1 MRGRAAE
8 IADAGTFSWEVV
20 WEALKTE
27 PPDESSSAITQEL
40 GLGEE
45 QDLSQGGDLPATQF
59 SGTRNGRRVELR
71 LGVVPAA
78 LGKKGVNE
86 VHVEAPVAPFR
97 ASADDDR
104 LVAESGSVPEV
115 EEFLAG
121 LAPGAA
127 WRKATRRG
135 RARRDPRP
143 PARDRPSAGLRV
155 RPLAGGA
162 PRRPAR
168 RLASGAAPELRWQ
181 RLRSVGI
188 ELGELLIG
196 HLERVR
202 RLRRGADDE
211 PQGIGLGVVEDLPS
225 VSGSTESADS
235 GSRVT
240 TSSSTRI
247 RPVPSSTT

>member
-8 IADAGTFSWEVV
+8 IADAGTFGWEVV

-40 GLGEE
+40 GLDEE
-45 QDLSQGGDLPATQF
+45 HDLSQGGDLPATQF

-127 WRKATRRG
+127 WRKATVEG
-135 RARRDPRP
+135 GPDGILARRPVTAHPQGYVYD
-143 PARDRPSAGLRV
+143 LWLV
-155 RPLAGGA
+155 E
-162 PRRPAR
+162 
-168 RLASGAAPELRWQ
+168 RLADRLGA
-181 RLRSVGI
+181 
-188 ELGELLIG
+188 
-196 HLERVR
+196 
-202 RLRRGADDE
+202 
-211 PQGIGLGVVEDLPS
+211 
-225 VSGSTESADS
+225 
-235 GSRVT
+235 
-240 TSSSTRI
+240 
-247 RPVPSSTT
+247 